1 MDFLLFIVGPVE
13 LATCPQDPQVNK
25 HITQIWDL
33 GTRYLTL
40 EDLEGID

>member
-1 MDFLLFIVGPVE
+1 MVGPVE